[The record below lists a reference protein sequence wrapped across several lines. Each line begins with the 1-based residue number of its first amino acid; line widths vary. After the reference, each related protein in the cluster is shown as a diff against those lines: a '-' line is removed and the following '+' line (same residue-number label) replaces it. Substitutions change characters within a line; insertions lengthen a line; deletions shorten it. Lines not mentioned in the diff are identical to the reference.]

1 LSKKEFEI
9 RTFDVFRPINLTMS
23 DIDLKSIRAV
33 ILAGGKG
40 TRLRPLTAVFPKPL
54 VPLGNRAII
63 EILLQRLAQ
72 SGIVD
77 VTISTGYLAELI
89 KAVCSDGSRFGLKI
103 AYVGEDEP
111 LGTAGP
117 LSLIKNL
124 TDPVIVMNGDLLT
137 TLNFVDM
144 IRYHREQQAD
154 LTVGVFPRE
163 VKIDFGVVD
172 SGPLGEFQGFR
183 EKPTFHFDVSM
194 GVNVIGAGA
203 MKHVIVGQ
211 RLDMPDLVLK
221 VHNSGGKVACF
232 RQECRWLDIGRLDDY
247 ALAQEEF
254 ERDETAYLNS

>member
-1 LSKKEFEI
+1 M
-9 RTFDVFRPINLTMS
+9 RNDDTRNV
-23 DIDLKSIRAV
+23 RAV

-54 VPLGNRAII
+54 VPLGNRAVI

-72 SGIVD
+72 AGFVD

-89 KAVCSDGSRFGLKI
+89 RAVCSDGSRFGLKI
-103 AYVGEDEP
+103 GYVGEDEP

-117 LSLIKNL
+117 LSLLRDL
-124 TDPVIVMNGDLLT
+124 TDPMIVMNGDLLT
-137 TLNFVDM
+137 TLNLAAM

-163 VKIDFGVVD
+163 VRIDFGVVE
-172 SGPLGEFQGFR
+172 SGADGEFQGFR
-183 EKPTFHFDVSM
+183 EKPTLHFDVSM

-203 MKHVIVGQ
+203 LQQVITGQ

-221 VHNSGGKVACF
+221 VHESGGKVACF
-232 RQECRWLDIGRLDDY
+232 RQACRWLDIGRLDDY
-247 ALAQEEF
+247 TLAQEEF
-254 ERDETAYLNS
+254 ERDEKAYLNQ

>member
-1 LSKKEFEI
+1 
-9 RTFDVFRPINLTMS
+9 MS
-23 DIDLKSIRAV
+23 NNDLKNVRAV

-63 EILLQRLAQ
+63 EILLQRLAE

-89 KAVCSDGSRFGLKI
+89 KAVCSDGSRFGLNI
-103 AYVGEDEP
+103 EYVGEDEP

-117 LSLIKNL
+117 LSLIDNL

-137 TLNFVDM
+137 TLDFTEM
-144 IRYHREQQAD
+144 IRYHHEQKAD
-154 LTVGVFPRE
+154 MTIGVFPRE
-163 VKIDFGVVD
+163 VKIDFGVVEMGE
-172 SGPLGEFQGFR
+172 SGEFQGFS
-183 EKPTFHFDVSM
+183 EKPTFHYDVSM
-194 GVNVIGAGA
+194 GVNVIGASA
-203 MKHVIVGQ
+203 MKYVVAGK
-211 RLDMPDLVLK
+211 RLDMPDLVLQ
-221 VHNSGGKVACF
+221 VHRSGGKVACF

-254 ERDETAYLNS
+254 ERDEKSYLGGS